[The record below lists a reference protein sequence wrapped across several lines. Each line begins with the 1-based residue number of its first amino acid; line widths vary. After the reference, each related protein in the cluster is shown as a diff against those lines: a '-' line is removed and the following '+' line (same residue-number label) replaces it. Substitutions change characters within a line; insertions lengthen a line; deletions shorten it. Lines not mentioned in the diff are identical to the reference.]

1 MSALF
6 HWDVAANTSFLS
18 LIGIL
23 PEHVHCGLVPG
34 YRKILKVL
42 PVPAGVTGPLLGGV
56 LKCVERIWQ
65 SFSFWTEHKKTYDCL
80 TQYTK
85 GHRRTLCLFA
95 FFSSVRV
102 LSLDPSTAGAVETVG
117 SSPARAD
124 DAVVLIPQPHGDPE
138 KSVRAVLIICVRG
151 PVTLA
156 ANCNEELV
164 LHPGSARL
172 LENCGSLQILA
183 GNPSGA
189 KLLVAYTVDTHIVA
203 PASREERRKWGRDM
217 KTLIDARSVYFV
229 NTAHGSVAGAAD
241 GEAEKRELS
250 VRADQESAGSSSGKN
265 ASDLQ
270 NSRADKV
277 SELLK
282 NVLAFDSIFP

>member
-1 MSALF
+1 
-6 HWDVAANTSFLS
+6 
-18 LIGIL
+18 
-23 PEHVHCGLVPG
+23 
-34 YRKILKVL
+34 
-42 PVPAGVTGPLLGGV
+42 
-56 LKCVERIWQ
+56 
-65 SFSFWTEHKKTYDCL
+65 
-80 TQYTK
+80 
-85 GHRRTLCLFA
+85 
-95 FFSSVRV
+95 
-102 LSLDPSTAGAVETVG
+102 
-117 SSPARAD
+117 
-124 DAVVLIPQPHGDPE
+124 
-138 KSVRAVLIICVRG
+138 
-151 PVTLA
+151 
-156 ANCNEELV
+156 
-164 LHPGSARL
+164 

-203 PASREERRKWGRDM
+203 PASREEQRKWRRDM
-217 KTLIDARSVYFV
+217 KTLIDARCVYFV

-282 NVLAFDSIFP
+282 NVLAFDSIFSLAQEAPNCAQVLLISEAGRKHCRDVVGRVRGQFRSGRGRFAISAVCLVLRA